1 MIPPDLR
8 YLYYAR
14 MKKLWHEFKAFALS
28 GNVFDLALGFLIG
41 AAFSKLV
48 ESLANNV
55 LMQLI
60 ASIFG
65 EPDFTKWVFT
75 VNGTKIHYGTFLTDL
90 LSFFMLAGVLFLIVK
105 MMSVTGISRMRTYD
119 ERQCPYCMEPVVPHA
134 LVCKTCTRALVAE
147 LPEYLA
153 AEKRAA
159 DLRAHRVPRLP
170 NVTIP
175 PIPVPK
181 LRRKGGD
188 PSGGSAAQ
196 TMGTAAGAA
205 GTALAEHD
213 TPLGGDTPES

>member
-1 MIPPDLR
+1 
-8 YLYYAR
+8 

-55 LMQLI
+55 LVEAI
-60 ASIFG
+60 GAVFG
-65 EPDFTKWVFT
+65 QPDFTKW
-75 VNGTKIHYGTFLTDL
+75 NSIGGTKIDYGVFLTDL

-119 ERQCPYCMEPVVPHA
+119 ERQCPYCMEPVPPHA
-134 LVCKTCTRALVAE
+134 LVCKTCTRPLVSE
-147 LPEYLA
+147 LPDYAA

-181 LRRKGGD
+181 LRRKN
-188 PSGGSAAQ
+188 GSDAI
-196 TMGTAAGAA
+196 GTAAAGAAA

-213 TPLGGDTPES
+213 DDDGHAGDQ